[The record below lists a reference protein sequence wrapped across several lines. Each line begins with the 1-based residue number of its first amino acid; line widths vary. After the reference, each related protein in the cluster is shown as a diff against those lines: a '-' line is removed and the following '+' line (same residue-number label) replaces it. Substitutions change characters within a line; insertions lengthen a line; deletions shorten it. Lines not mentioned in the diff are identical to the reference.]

1 MKRAQGAQH
10 QQRREVRAAEEAMAG
25 ITPPGAAGGGEGRG
39 GTNAVARL
47 RRRHFARCSAC
58 RVESSLSLLSS
69 LQGGFMISW
78 LHHREHDEG
87 DDEGDDLGR
96 RRLCPG
102 FHGGP
107 ASHPH
112 FLPCPPVAA
121 QRALQI
127 LLVLTNNSL

>member
-1 MKRAQGAQH
+1 M
-10 QQRREVRAAEEAMAG
+10 
-25 ITPPGAAGGGEGRG
+25 G

-87 DDEGDDLGR
+87 GDEGDATGVGGCCVQASMVAPHPTPTSCLAR
-96 RRLCPG
+96 PSPHSARSRSCLC
-102 FHGGP
+102 
-107 ASHPH
+107 
-112 FLPCPPVAA
+112 
-121 QRALQI
+121 
-127 LLVLTNNSL
+127 

>member
-1 MKRAQGAQH
+1 
-10 QQRREVRAAEEAMAG
+10 
-25 ITPPGAAGGGEGRG
+25 
-39 GTNAVARL
+39 
-47 RRRHFARCSAC
+47 
-58 RVESSLSLLSS
+58 
-69 LQGGFMISW
+69 MISW

-87 DDEGDDLGR
+87 DDEGDDWGR
-96 RRLCPG
+96 RRPCPG

-127 LLVLTNNSL
+127 LLVLTNNSFPRFLGFRIERGGFYDRLERERERV